1 MILNGGGEVLSTWGN
16 QLLMKCMCFC
26 DAPSF
31 LIEAYYAR
39 AWNSKS
45 GGLTSTWGDR
55 VSAIQTSAFICRY
68 LASCCGL
75 VAFSCSFHSSSSAL
89 FIMPSWST
97 LSDHRWVLTSAPCQS
112 MAMFPAK
119 GTFILE
125 ICPSFYSVDGTIRE
139 LRAHV
144 EEVVEYDSFQA
155 VIRVKLEQLHCSTLV
170 LVPMD
175 FLSFSDR
182 QQLLR
187 LCRGFLQV
195 SFTSCLIWC
204 F

>member
-1 MILNGGGEVLSTWGN
+1 
-16 QLLMKCMCFC
+16 
-26 DAPSF
+26 
-31 LIEAYYAR
+31 
-39 AWNSKS
+39 
-45 GGLTSTWGDR
+45 
-55 VSAIQTSAFICRY
+55 
-68 LASCCGL
+68 
-75 VAFSCSFHSSSSAL
+75 
-89 FIMPSWST
+89 
-97 LSDHRWVLTSAPCQS
+97 

-187 LCRGFLQV
+187 LWRRVMVIRSLTRLPPSEFCLLFDLVFLETKY
-195 SFTSCLIWC
+195 SG
-204 F
+204 